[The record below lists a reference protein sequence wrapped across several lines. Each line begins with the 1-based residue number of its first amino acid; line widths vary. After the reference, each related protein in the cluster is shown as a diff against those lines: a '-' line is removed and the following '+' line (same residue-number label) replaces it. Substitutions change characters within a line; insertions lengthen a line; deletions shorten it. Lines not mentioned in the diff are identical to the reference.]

1 MKRLVIFLMLIIMV
15 MILGCQSPLLND
27 PSDPPTQEQG
37 QEDPDVS
44 QAPDENQ
51 SSPKFSVES
60 LGRVRLGMSAEEV
73 ESILGND
80 YTQEIH
86 DEGGYF
92 GESIIVRTYADGC
105 DLIIGSNSDRVL
117 QMEAYCD
124 SYPTSMGF
132 RVGDPSMQVMDAY
145 RGKYREFV
153 GRHSSEKLLGWF
165 MIGDTC
171 ELLIF
176 SSQENRE
183 RFNENIAA
191 DSKVTGITLGY
202 SYYFD

>member
-51 SSPKFSVES
+51 SSPEFSVES

-92 GESIIVRTYADGC
+92 GESIIVR
-105 DLIIGSNSDRVL
+105 
-117 QMEAYCD
+117 
-124 SYPTSMGF
+124 
-132 RVGDPSMQVMDAY
+132 
-145 RGKYREFV
+145 
-153 GRHSSEKLLGWF
+153 
-165 MIGDTC
+165 
-171 ELLIF
+171 
-176 SSQENRE
+176 
-183 RFNENIAA
+183 
-191 DSKVTGITLGY
+191 
-202 SYYFD
+202 